1 MARKTSRKPRKKEEL
16 KLSKSDYQFPGEARA
31 YWTAMGATFG
41 AFLMLV
47 VFFFATMYSGIN
59 AWAGGEGIKGWEG
72 IEWPWVIGPLVYP
85 IVSIIAGNLFAT
97 RHTKQLIK
105 QGGRHAKVM
114 PNNIGELHKV
124 LVRLSSLAGVKLPH
138 MYLLDDDAPYIYSIP
153 GGPGTIVATKALRD
167 QFTDEEFAVL
177 LGREIGHIKSGHM
190 GLILANTYIANA
202 NIALKVL
209 LFPLLLIRLLS
220 QGWED
225 VADFTADR
233 VACLLSGS
241 AALLNETMVKK
252 AALVDKHSEVS
263 TDDLRAF
270 MEGGDMST
278 DSAQMERQFRLGQ
291 FIASV
296 PNMQD
301 RIEQLSEWLR
311 TDHYV
316 QVHEKMERIRAQ
328 FSGQPVAG

>member
-47 VFFFATMYSGIN
+47 VVFFTTMWNGIN
-59 AWAGGEGIKGWEG
+59 GWAGGEGIKGWEG

-105 QGGRHAKVM
+105 EGGRHAKVM

-138 MYLLDDDAPYIYSIP
+138 LYLLDDDAPYIYSIP

-167 QFTDEEFAVL
+167 QFTDDEFAVL

-241 AALLNETMVKK
+241 AALLNQTIVKK
-252 AALVDKHSEVS
+252 AALVDKHAEVS
-263 TDDLRAF
+263 TEDLRAF